1 MGDNFNKLVSNIHL
15 TEKTLD
21 HLEFTFEDYLNYLKT
36 IDELDELKKN
46 LFLKA
51 LKNREIVN
59 NQETEMEESFM
70 VELYNISRRKDSV
83 DIVMKIIEDGLITK
97 EELRKLHRVV
107 IKGSNDDI
115 PENYNYRMDNDKW
128 VGSFDTYGGR
138 VIDYMPP
145 DYNKIDNLINQTL
158 KYLNNNIGIKN
169 LDHTF
174 IKPFIVHA
182 LIAYIQPFGNGNTRL
197 ARVLQHGKIWQMTNH
212 ETEFNMSMP
221 TIYLSKNY
229 LQTRPQYRELI
240 KDIAVNYNDESWNR
254 WLNYNLNMIDEQ
266 LYFHEENLKRLKR
279 M

>member
-36 IDELDELKKN
+36 IDELDDIKKN
-46 LFLKA
+46 LFLKT

-70 VELYNISRRKDSV
+70 VELYNISRRKDSI

-107 IKGSNDDI
+107 IRGSNDDI
-115 PENYNYRMDNDKW
+115 PENYNYRTDNDKW
-128 VGSFDTYGGR
+128 VGSFDAYGGR
-138 VIDYMPP
+138 IIDYMPP

-169 LDHTF
+169 LDHPF

-197 ARVLQHGKIWQMTNH
+197 ARVLQHGKIWHMTNQ
-212 ETEFNMSMP
+212 ETEFNMTMP

-240 KDIAVNYNDESWNR
+240 KDIAVNYNNESWNK

>member
-1 MGDNFNKLVSNIHL
+1 METKFSRLVTDIHL
-15 TEKTLD
+15 SEKTLE
-21 HLEFTFEDYLNYLKT
+21 HLEFTFEEYLRYLT
-36 IDELDELKKN
+36 IINGLDDTKKL
-46 LFLKA
+46 LFLKT

-70 VELYNISRRKDSV
+70 VELYNISRRKDSI

-97 EELRKLHRVV
+97 EELKKLHRVV
-107 IKGSNDDI
+107 IKGSSDDI
-115 PENYNYRMDNDKW
+115 PANYDYRSDNDKW
-128 VGSFDTYGGR
+128 VGSFDAYGAR

-145 DYNKIDNLINQTL
+145 DYTEIDSLITETL
-158 KYLNNNIGIKN
+158 NYLNNNLGIKH
-169 LDHTF
+169 LDHAF

-197 ARVLQHGKIWQMTNH
+197 ARVLQHGKIWQMTNQ
-212 ETEFNMSMP
+212 ETGLYLPMP

-240 KDIAVNYNDESWNR
+240 RDISVNFNDEVWNK
-254 WLNYNLNMIDEQ
+254 WINYNLNMIDEQ
-266 LYFHEENLKRLKR
+266 LYFHEENLKKLKK